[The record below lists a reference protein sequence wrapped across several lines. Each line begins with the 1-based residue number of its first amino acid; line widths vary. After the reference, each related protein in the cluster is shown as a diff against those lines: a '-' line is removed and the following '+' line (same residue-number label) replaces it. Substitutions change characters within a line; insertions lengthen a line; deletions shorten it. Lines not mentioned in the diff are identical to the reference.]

1 MSEIKHLHEDTE
13 GLIPLLIG
21 IVIAGVASWLGFNWL
36 TGGTNPWEAVK
47 VILIASL
54 LFVVGI
60 IALMGKFITIPK
72 PYGLLIGIGCVAGS
86 LYYVWQGL

>member
-1 MSEIKHLHEDTE
+1 VNEIKHLHEDTE

-21 IVIAGVASWLGFNWL
+21 IAIAGVASWFGFQWL
-36 TGGTNPWEAVK
+36 TGGTTPWEAVK
-47 VILIASL
+47 VLVIASL
-54 LFVVGI
+54 LFIAGI

>member
-1 MSEIKHLHEDTE
+1 MKNLREDSD

-21 IVIAGVASWLGFNWL
+21 IAVVGVASWLGFNWL

-47 VILIASL
+47 VIFIASL

-72 PYGLLIGIGCVAGS
+72 PWGFLIGISCVGGS
-86 LYYVWQGL
+86 VYYVWQGL

>member
-1 MSEIKHLHEDTE
+1 MKKNLRSDTE

-21 IVIAGVASWLGFNWL
+21 LVAVGIGSWFGFNWL
-36 TGGTNPWEAVK
+36 TGGTDPWEAFK
-47 VILIASL
+47 VIIIASL
-54 LFVVGI
+54 VFVVGI

-72 PYGLLIGIGCVAGS
+72 PYGLLIGISCIVGS

>member
-1 MSEIKHLHEDTE
+1 MKHLREDTE

-21 IVIAGVASWLGFNWL
+21 LVAVGIGSWLGFNWL
-36 TGGTNPWEAVK
+36 TGGTDPWEAFK
-47 VILIASL
+47 VIIIASL
-54 LFVVGI
+54 VFVVGI

-72 PYGLLIGIGCVAGS
+72 PYGLLIGIGCIVGS